1 MDLKQLFS
9 LRQPTSQSTPAD
21 QNTTQIKDRETYTQY
36 GIRIC
41 GMTTGRLN
49 ALEAHLNKVY
59 NIEISRQKDDE
70 AFQQSKRDELASTK
84 AKKET
89 DKNNEES
96 SISHAELEKQNLEDK
111 KAEIKAELDALKA
124 NEGTLNRMQRMK
136 LIISL
141 LIIAPLTV
149 YLFIFYNS
157 TFYSAFFK
165 EFGYTEMAVGA
176 AMFDSQAIP
185 AAAQHG
191 FGELLFI
198 LFAPVIFL
206 GFGIAIHFVLD
217 FKNNIK
223 YLATIFLV
231 TITFI
236 FDCILAYLIAEKIY
250 NIEIL
255 NSLDNPGPFTLSEAI
270 GDPNFWA
277 VIFCGFIVYLI
288 WGLLFFM
295 AMSAYEHMR
304 SNKEEIVAAR
314 SRMDSVNTK
323 IQTIDAKILDHR
335 SNINKLNGEIAAI
348 ETSLSQSS
356 FINTTRIKTAL
367 NDFYAGWMQ
376 VMNTFNHEEEAQ
388 CPGIYSRIV
397 NTLCHE

>member
-9 LRQPTSQSTPAD
+9 LRQPTSQSLPAE

-84 AKKET
+84 ARKET

-124 NEGTLNRMQRMK
+124 NEGTLNRMQRAK

-141 LIIAPLTV
+141 LIIVPLTV
-149 YLFIFYNS
+149 YLFIFYSS

-176 AMFDSQAIP
+176 AMFDSRAIP
-185 AAAQHG
+185 DAAQHG

-217 FKNNIK
+217 FINNIK
-223 YLATIFLV
+223 YFLAFCLAS
-231 TITFI
+231 ITFI
-236 FDCILAYLIAEKIY
+236 FDCILAYLIAEKLY
-250 NIEIL
+250 NINML
-255 NSLDNPGPFTLSEAI
+255 NSLDDPIPFTLSEAI

-323 IQTIDAKILDHR
+323 IQNIDAKILDHR